1 MYEDKYMDTPIFIIG
16 YRAVGKTTIG
26 KKLADRLACS
36 FVDTDQLIIRKK
48 GLSIR
53 SIVEREGWD
62 AFRRLEQQ
70 VLADLSRCRN
80 CVVATGGGAILHRE
94 QWRELRRDSLVVLL
108 TASPEILIDRLARD
122 SGTVD
127 NRPSLQGNNVCSE
140 VRTVLAEREPLY
152 RETAHLIID
161 TGSSAPEEIIEFI
174 LQAYDRRRER
184 EKR

>member
-1 MYEDKYMDTPIFIIG
+1 MDTPIFLIG

-36 FVDTDQLIIRKK
+36 FVDTDQLICRKK

-62 AFRRLEQQ
+62 AFRRAEEQ
-70 VLADLSRCRN
+70 VLTEVSRSRG

-94 QWRELRRDSLVVLL
+94 QWRELRRDSLVVWL
-108 TASPEILIDRLARD
+108 TASPDILIDRLARD

-127 NRPSLQGNNVCSE
+127 NRPTLQGKNVCSE
-140 VRTVLAEREPLY
+140 VRVILAEREPLY
-152 RETAHLIID
+152 RETAHLAID
-161 TGSSAPEEIIEFI
+161 SGSSAPEEIIEII
-174 LQAYDRRRER
+174 LQAYEQRREG